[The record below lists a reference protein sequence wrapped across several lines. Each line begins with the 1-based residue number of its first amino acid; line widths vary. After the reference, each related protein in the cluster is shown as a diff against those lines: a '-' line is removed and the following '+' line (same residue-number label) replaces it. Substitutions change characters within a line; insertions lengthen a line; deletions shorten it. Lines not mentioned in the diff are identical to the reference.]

1 MEKKEFV
8 VEIPMN
14 AKITVVVEAENEEEA
29 LKEALAKCDLQL
41 NTTSKL
47 GYSIEEW
54 GIYEKILQG
63 NFWHGIIYEAS
74 VESNEW

>member
-14 AKITVVVEAENEEEA
+14 AKITVVVEAENEQEA

-41 NTTSKL
+41 NPTSEL
-47 GYSIEEW
+47 GYNIEEW
-54 GIYEKILQG
+54 DIYEKMLQG
-63 NFWHGIIYEAS
+63 NFWNGIIYEAS